1 MVPRPSSFLVAG
13 AAVAFVIALAV
24 LVSAGMTDAFDRPII
39 EFVRRPDLSHAL
51 RVLGPLTDLGGTW
64 GVTVVAAL
72 IVAVGAAVGPWRHGV
87 IGGLTV
93 LAASIA
99 NGAAKVAI
107 ARTRPDLLEPI
118 IVEHGFSFPSGH
130 SALGMVAYGVLAVL
144 VSRSRLPFIAR
155 RGIVIALA
163 VLIFLI
169 GLSRIW
175 LGVHYP
181 TDVLAGWTAGAAV
194 VLLYARLTRSV
205 SREPAEGAV
214 DVDPAGPR
222 SGRPAPG

>member
-1 MVPRPSSFLVAG
+1 MMPRPSVFAFAG
-13 AAVAFVIALAV
+13 AGVAFVVALAV
-24 LVSAGMTDAFDRPII
+24 LVSSGMTDAVDQPIMEAI
-39 EFVRRPDLSHAL
+39 RSPSLAGILSP
-51 RVLGPLTDLGGTW
+51 LGPITDLGGTW
-64 GVTVVAAL
+64 AVTVVAAL

-144 VSRSRLPFIAR
+144 VSRSRLPFVAR
-155 RGIVIALA
+155 RGIVIGLA

-181 TDVLAGWTAGAAV
+181 TDVLAGWTAGAVV
-194 VLLYARLTRSV
+194 VLLYARLTRWV

-214 DVDPAGPR
+214 DEDPAAPR
-222 SGRPAPG
+222 SGQPAPG

>member
-1 MVPRPSSFLVAG
+1 MMLRPSVFAFAG
-13 AAVAFVIALAV
+13 AGVAFVVALAV
-24 LVSAGMTDAFDRPII
+24 LVSSGMTDAVDQPIMEAI
-39 EFVRRPDLSHAL
+39 RSPSLAGILSP
-51 RVLGPLTDLGGTW
+51 LGPITDLGATW

-72 IVAVGAAVGPWRHGV
+72 IVAVGAAVGPWRHGL

-99 NGAAKVAI
+99 NGAAKAAI

-130 SALGMVAYGVLAVL
+130 AALGMVAYGVLAVL
-144 VSRSRLPFIAR
+144 VSRSRLPFVAR
-155 RGIVIALA
+155 RGIVIGLA
-163 VLIFLI
+163 MLIFLI
-169 GLSRIW
+169 GVSRIW

-181 TDVLAGWTAGAAV
+181 TDVLAGWTAGAVV
-194 VLLYARLTRSV
+194 VLLYARLTRAV

-214 DVDPAGPR
+214 DEDPAAPR
-222 SGRPAPG
+222 SDQPAPG

>member
-1 MVPRPSSFLVAG
+1 MMPRPSVFAFAG
-13 AAVAFVIALAV
+13 AGVAFVVALAV
-24 LVSAGMTDAFDRPII
+24 LVSSGMTDAVDQPIMEAI
-39 EFVRRPDLSHAL
+39 RSPSLAGILSP
-51 RVLGPLTDLGGTW
+51 LGPITDLGGTW

-72 IVAVGAAVGPWRHGV
+72 VVAVGAAVGPWRHGV

-144 VSRSRLPFIAR
+144 VSRSRLPFVAR
-155 RGIVIALA
+155 RGIVIGLA

-181 TDVLAGWTAGAAV
+181 TDVLAGWTAGAVV
-194 VLLYARLTRSV
+194 VLLYTRLTRSV

-214 DVDPAGPR
+214 DEDPAAPR
-222 SGRPAPG
+222 SDQPAPG